1 MKLTFAKGASLHD
14 ADGLFNTSLDGNMR
28 RMIDIHAGEAVDA
41 AAFNALI
48 REATTCNGAAKSKRA
63 KTTKS

>member
-48 REATTCNGAAKSKRA
+48 RQPIASNSAAKPKRA
-63 KTTKS
+63 KKPKS